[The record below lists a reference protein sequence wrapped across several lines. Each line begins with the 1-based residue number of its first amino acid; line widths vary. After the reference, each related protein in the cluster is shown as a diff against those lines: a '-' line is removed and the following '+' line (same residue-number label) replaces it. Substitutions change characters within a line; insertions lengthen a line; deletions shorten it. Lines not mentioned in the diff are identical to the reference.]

1 MQAVWFM
8 IIGAVLIVFIIFLRN
23 YTSSQYIIGD
33 IVEINS
39 GTARMDNF
47 DKQDGSY
54 TADGEM
60 LYIRFEPDGCEFL
73 DEDGNK
79 IQATD
84 ITVGSRVK
92 MISSTGLK
100 TDEYGYTT
108 VYIKK
113 VEVLEMAPEIEG

>member
-1 MQAVWFM
+1 M
-8 IIGAVLIVFIIFLRN
+8 IIAAVLIVFIIFLRS

-39 GTARMDNF
+39 ATARMDNF
-47 DKQDGSY
+47 DRNDGSY

-60 LYIRFEPDGCEFL
+60 LYIRFEPDNCEFF
-73 DEDGNK
+73 DEDGNA
-79 IQATD
+79 IEATD
-84 ITVGSRVK
+84 ITVGSKVK
-92 MISSTGLK
+92 MTSSTGLK

-113 VEVLEMAPEIEG
+113 VEVLDMAPELE